1 MMTNFSQSK
10 LQIAQW
16 TPLPVCGQLRM
27 AQSGTLKCESTHEL
41 SGERK
46 RGSRE
51 GEEREKGA
59 GGRGGGEGL
68 INLFDARTHLTPILV
83 HIFL

>member
-16 TPLPVCGQLRM
+16 TLLPVCGQLRM
-27 AQSGTLKCESTHEL
+27 AQSGTLKCESKDEL

-46 RGSRE
+46 GGSTRGRRQRGRRE
-51 GEEREKGA
+51 R
-59 GGRGGGEGL
+59 GRGGGT
-68 INLFDARTHLTPILV
+68 D
-83 HIFL
+83 